1 MKTTSK
7 IIIALGILAVILAAG
22 VYFLISNIDRIVSA
36 GIEKYGSE
44 TTGTNVD
51 VSSVQIKLKEGEG
64 SIRNLSI
71 GNPGGF
77 TTPKAFSLENITV
90 VVDTD
95 SITGDPVIIDK
106 VTISAPRI
114 TYEINKSGQSNI
126 DVLKKNVES
135 YLNQKTEPA
144 SKKAGTG
151 DDAGKKMII
160 RSLVIEK
167 GEVSIKVAAL
177 PGKPLSATLPR
188 IALRNLGGKGGDS
201 PGNIAAQIL
210 TPLVNQATRAASTAG
225 IGQYLGKSAGEVTKA
240 LEEKAREKLGV
251 LPGKDAAKDAGEA
264 VKKLFG
270 K

>member
-7 IIIALGILAVILAAG
+7 VIIALGILAVILAAG
-22 VYFLISNIDRIVSA
+22 VFFLLSNIDRIVTA
-36 GIEKYGSE
+36 AIEKYGSE
-44 TTGTNVD
+44 TTGTKVV
-51 VSSVQIKLKEGEG
+51 VSSVQIKLKGGEG

-71 GNPGGF
+71 GNPRGF

-90 VVDTD
+90 AVDTD

-126 DVLKKNVES
+126 DVLKKSVES
-135 YLNQKTEPA
+135 YLKRKTKP
-144 SKKAGTG
+144 STKKTG

-160 RSLVIEK
+160 RSLAIEK
-167 GEVSIKVAAL
+167 GEVSIKIAAL

-188 IALRNLGGKGGDS
+188 IALRNLGGKGGDT

-210 TPLVNQATRAASTAG
+210 KPLVNEATRAATNSG
-225 IGQYLGKSAGEVTKA
+225 IGQYLGKEAAEVKKA

>member
-22 VYFLISNIDRIVSA
+22 VFFLLSNIDRIVTA
-36 GIEKYGSE
+36 AIEKYGSE
-44 TTGTNVD
+44 TTSTKVD
-51 VSSVQIKLKEGEG
+51 VSSVRIKLREGEG

-71 GNPGGF
+71 GNPSGF
-77 TTPKAFSLENITV
+77 TTPKAFTLENIIV
-90 VVDTD
+90 AVDTD

-106 VTISAPRI
+106 VAISAPRI

-126 DVLKKNVES
+126 DVLKKSVES
-135 YLNQKTEPA
+135 YLNRKTEPA
-144 SKKAGTG
+144 TKKTG
-151 DDAGKKMII
+151 DEAGKKMII
-160 RSLVIEK
+160 RSLVIER
-167 GEVSIKVAAL
+167 GEVSIKIAAL

-188 IALRNLGGKGGDS
+188 IALSNLGGKGGDT

-210 TPLVNQATRAASTAG
+210 KPLVNEATRAATSSG
-225 IGQYLGKSAGEVTKA
+225 IGQYLGKEAGEVKKA
-240 LEEKAREKLGV
+240 LEEKAREKLGG

-264 VKKLFG
+264 VKKLLG